1 MCVIAKEEEEEEENI
16 LQSISLPLPS
26 LLNLARRQFSPHS
39 SSSSSMCDLCSGRS
53 HLQINFRLVLDQ
65 NSQLLNRS
73 K

>member
-1 MCVIAKEEEEEEENI
+1 MCVIAKEEEEENI

-26 LLNLARRQFSPHS
+26 LFNLARRQFSPHS
-39 SSSSSMCDLCSGRS
+39 FSSSMCDLCSGLP